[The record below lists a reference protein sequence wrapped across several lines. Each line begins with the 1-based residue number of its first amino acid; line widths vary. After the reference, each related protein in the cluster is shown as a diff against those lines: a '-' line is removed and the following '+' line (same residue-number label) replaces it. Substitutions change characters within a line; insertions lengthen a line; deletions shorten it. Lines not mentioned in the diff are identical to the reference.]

1 MLSATTRMRS
11 DVTAWAP
18 SRTLGVRRVA
28 LLALVA
34 LATGAGCA
42 RAPAPRHLLI
52 VTVDTL
58 RADRLGAYGN
68 RLGLTPNL
76 DRLAAGALRFSTAYA
91 AAPFT
96 LASVAALMTG
106 RYPEELGVLSN
117 PVAVPETFP
126 TLATRL
132 RRHGWRT
139 AAVVSNFILR
149 ETCGLGEGFD
159 RYDASFPEVEAH
171 RPVPERT
178 AAQTTEAA
186 LRALE
191 FLRTSR
197 MSSTFL
203 WVHYQDPHGPYTPP
217 PGLRERFL
225 EAERAAPD
233 GRTLLPALDDERG
246 IGGIPHYQFEEGQ
259 HEAAWYRAGYDGEV
273 RHVDEQIGRL
283 LAAYAARVPAEE
295 AIVVFAADHGEGLGE
310 GDYWFAHGERL
321 TDALVRVPLLLR
333 APRRLPGSR
342 ADVVSLIDLVP
353 TLLHALGVRDA
364 DPLAGRDLLAPE
376 PERGPGTAYFATL
389 QESTRPRF
397 GLAWGGRKYVVSMQ
411 EDGPREELF
420 TLDDEQP
427 SGPGPLAAMRREL
440 GALRARLPA
449 GAVHAQVLS
458 ARDQERL
465 RALGY
470 VSGP

>member
-1 MLSATTRMRS
+1 EVLYGAGRPISPSDTKIARSAARPPPLPPGRRPMLSATTRMRS

-126 TLATRL
+126 TPA
-132 RRHGWRT
+132 
-139 AAVVSNFILR
+139 
-149 ETCGLGEGFD
+149 
-159 RYDASFPEVEAH
+159 
-171 RPVPERT
+171 
-178 AAQTTEAA
+178 
-186 LRALE
+186 
-191 FLRTSR
+191 
-197 MSSTFL
+197 
-203 WVHYQDPHGPYTPP
+203 
-217 PGLRERFL
+217 
-225 EAERAAPD
+225 
-233 GRTLLPALDDERG
+233 TLLPPLDDERG

-376 PERGPGTAYFATL
+376 PERGPGPAYSATL

-397 GLAWGGRKYVVSMQ
+397 GLAWGGRKYVVSME

-449 GAVHAQVLS
+449 GAVHA
-458 ARDQERL
+458 
-465 RALGY
+465 
-470 VSGP
+470 